1 MSDPSYRLLV
11 TTTKGKK
18 MTTISLPISLIESDE
33 RMVCV
38 FCDDEVNEEMAYC
51 TKCNEYKGIMT
62 IAEWEDYTGEKW
74 ED

>member
-1 MSDPSYRLLV
+1 MSDPHARLQV
-11 TTTKGKK
+11 TTTKGKT
-18 MTTISLPISLIESDE
+18 MTTLSLPISLIESDE

-51 TKCNEYKGIMT
+51 PKCMDYKGIMT